1 MPSAVVVNPCDASRP
16 AGPDTVDDIC
26 LGMELKFL
34 LLGLPRS
41 EMAGLSYEHFA
52 GDIPTGGRDVYQKQ
66 AYSAMARVIERVSS
80 MEKLSGTSASPIQ
93 PRAVSRNDI
102 ADAGLKERD
111 YWPSHWI
118 VKKANSVEHTKEDPR
133 PDLRRTNGIAVPVE
147 VNSPKL
153 AWRDLYAPLLVS
165 KVLSR
170 VKTMPTYV
178 NHTCDV
184 HVHVGRCDGV
194 AFTLAT
200 LKKLATIFWLAEPVL
215 RSVRNPHSPNF
226 NNDYTWGFD
235 QRRYSRLALALDK
248 RSPPTDNVL
257 IGEEIL
263 MRVRSSPG
271 VHVHREERGDWHKFM
286 DGTGTAAFQNEA
298 LRAIWQTASARE
310 LGLLLSGT
318 QREHRR
324 LGFNFSAFGGEDER
338 ARTNPRTVEFRI
350 LEGTLQEDLVL
361 GWLKICGKLVELAT
375 KGRQARFCDVV
386 QYLVAK
392 QPAYEELRKNAEAAV
407 FRQPERQG
415 RSKWPS
421 RDALFVDFMETIDV
435 DPASY
440 KPFQEKIRREYG
452 SV

>member
-1 MPSAVVVNPCDASRP
+1 MPSAVVVDHCDTNRP
-16 AGPDTVDDIC
+16 TGPDLVDDIC

-41 EMAGLSYEHFA
+41 EMAGMSYEQFA
-52 GDIPTGGRDVYQKQ
+52 DDTPTGGCDIYQKQ
-66 AYSAMARVIERVSS
+66 AYTSMARVIQTVSS
-80 MEKLSGTSASPIQ
+80 AEKLAGVGASSIQ
-93 PRAVSRNDI
+93 PRAVSRSDI

-118 VKKANSVEHTKEDPR
+118 VKKANSVEHTKDDPR
-133 PDLRRTNGIAVPVE
+133 PDLRRTNGIAIPVE

-153 AWRDLYAPLLVS
+153 AWRDLYAPILVS

-170 VKTMPTYV
+170 VRTMPTYV

-194 AFTLAT
+194 AFTLTT
-200 LKKLATIFWLAEPVL
+200 LKKLATIFWLAEPIL

-235 QRRYSRLALALDK
+235 QRRYSRLALAMEN

-271 VHVHREERGDWHKFM
+271 VHREECEDWHKYM
-286 DGTGTAAFQNEA
+286 DGTGDAAFRNEA

-310 LGLLLSGT
+310 LGLLLSGS

-350 LEGTLQEDLVL
+350 LEGTLQEDLIQ
-361 GWLKICGKLVELAT
+361 GWLKICGKLVELGM
-375 KGRQARFCDVV
+375 KGQQAKFCDVV
-386 QYLVAK
+386 RYLVAR
-392 QPAYEELRKNAEAAV
+392 QPAYDELRKGAEAAT
-407 FRQPERQG
+407 FRMPERQA
-415 RSKWPS
+415 RSKWPT
-421 RDALFVDFMETIDV
+421 RDALFAEFMGTIDV
-435 DPASY
+435 DPTSY
-440 KPFQEKIRREYG
+440 KPFQEKIRREY
-452 SV
+452 SSA